1 MTFLTALAPCEYLSA
16 VLRKHWNHCTVYSD
30 LTETSRAGFNLATA
44 EWLRDPEL
52 AGFHAQAPHLFAV
65 FSTENK
71 VLLIMQNIIPWYKYT
86 GYLNQN
92 IDFLKKGEG
101 ALARASR
108 L

>member
-1 MTFLTALAPCEYLSA
+1 MTFLTALSPCEYLSA
-16 VLRKHWNHCTVYSD
+16 VLRKLWNCCADYSD
-30 LTETSRAGFNLATA
+30 LTKTPRAGFNFATA
-44 EWLRDPEL
+44 EQLCDLEL
-52 AGFHAQAPHLFAV
+52 AAFHAQAPHLFAV

-71 VLLIMQNIIPWYKYT
+71 VLLIMQNITPWYKYT